1 METFHGNDPKGVH
14 GTDGPIH
21 ISVGTKSVT
30 RCQDTFI
37 KAAASQGF
45 EETADTADLK
55 SGNAVGRAKRYISG
69 DGIRQDTA
77 HRYLHPRLQGGA
89 RPNLHVLVE
98 TRVIR
103 VLLDGEKASGA
114 IFQSAEG
121 AEAEPRTVKANK
133 MVVLS
138 SGACGTPPVL
148 ERSGI
153 GSDEVLKRANV
164 PLVVDLPGVG
174 NGYQDHNTMT
184 YIYRSN
190 LTPDETLDGMVTGT
204 FDIPSM
210 LQNRDDKVG
219 WNCVDGNGKIR
230 PNDVDVAGLGPDF
243 QKLWD
248 QEYKDKPDR
257 PLAFMTLAMA

>member
-1 METFHGNDPKGVH
+1 VETFHGNDPKGVH

-21 ISVGTKSVT
+21 ISVGTKLAT

-45 EETADTADLK
+45 EETADTANLE
-55 SGNAVGRAKRYISG
+55 SGNAVGRAKRFISA
-69 DGIRQDTA
+69 DGIRRDTA
-77 HRYLHPRLQGGA
+77 HRYLHPRLQGGE

-103 VLLDGEKASGA
+103 VLLDGEKASGVM
-114 IFQSAEG
+114 FQSAEG
-121 AEAEPRTVKANK
+121 AEAEPRAVKANK

-153 GSDEVLKRANV
+153 GSHEVLKRANV

-174 NGYQDHNTMT
+174 DGYQDHNTMT

-210 LQNRDDKVG
+210 LQNRDDRVG

-230 PNDVDVAGLGPDF
+230 PNNVDVAGLGPDF

-257 PLAFMTLAMA
+257 PLAFMTLALW